1 MRALDLKIPPP
12 VLTLLVALAMW
23 GLSLATSR
31 FEISPAF
38 RYAAVILIALVGFG
52 VAISGVR
59 AIRRARTT
67 TSPIKPEAA
76 TSLVTSGIYRFTRN
90 PMYLGLCLVL
100 LAWAVFLSSAW
111 AVLGPVAFV
120 LYMNRF
126 QIAPEER
133 VLSTIFGQAFAD
145 YQSKVRRWL

>member
-1 MRALDLKIPPP
+1 MRALELKIPPP
-12 VLTLLVALAMW
+12 VLALVIAFAMW
-23 GLSLATSR
+23 GISLATSR

-38 RYAAVILIALVGFG
+38 RYAAAILIALVGFG
-52 VAISGVR
+52 SAISGVR

-67 TSPIKPEAA
+67 TSPVKPEAA
-76 TSLVTSGIYRFTRN
+76 TFLVTSGPYRFTRN

-120 LYMNRF
+120 LYMNQF

-133 VLSTIFGQAFAD
+133 VLSKLFGQAFTE